1 MEVVSIPSEGRGWR
15 ATSDV
20 NVIILMEAILFF
32 NTLPHSLAFLLQFVH
47 VPAPPK
53 GHGPGRVH

>member
-1 MEVVSIPSEGRGWR
+1 MEVVSILSEGRDWR
-15 ATSDV
+15 AVSDV
-20 NVIILMEAILFF
+20 NVIILMEAILLF

-53 GHGPGRVH
+53 GCGPGRAC